1 MVCRQSSRQHVASE
15 TFPPRFPIFCAGG
28 ISREGTGRG
37 KRRYVCLWHAWP
49 EPYGHEREGSRPY
62 VWLFY
67 ESLSR
72 NDTMTRGD
80 WLTSRKRQ
88 HGGPPPPPENSGK
101 LPRRSLLRPSYLPSR
116 VAKTVRSYMRL
127 LVIKSTTKYRGIEII
142 LPRSIVFREKVDKMY
157 IVIRQL

>member
-15 TFPPRFPIFCAGG
+15 TFPPRFPIFCAEG

-37 KRRYVCLWHAWP
+37 KRGYACLCHAWP
-49 EPYGHEREGSRPY
+49 SSYGHEGEGSRRS

-72 NDTMTRGD
+72 NDTMMRGD
-80 WLTSRKRQ
+80 RLTSRKRQ

-127 LVIKSTTKYRGIEII
+127 LGIKSTTKYRDIKIV
-142 LPRSIVFREKVDKMY
+142 LPRSIVFLQMY